1 MSSLYVVPI
10 SFERYA
16 APSLG
21 SHLMRCYAI
30 KARLVPFTDIRPLFD
45 LDHLHLL
52 KDLETMPSRDKKNN
66 IPAAE
71 LPALQ
76 IFPLLVIKV
85 NTQPPFPDKEDLLRV
100 MDLTRHRIVNVRLY
114 VFPGRMVHIGQ
125 LLGKVR
131 LGKKMDAGFAEI
143 CPDDNRQGFLAT
155 KDLFQVP
162 FAHFNPSNV
171 SPVQLS

>member
-85 NTQPPFPDKEDLLRV
+85 NLEPSFTDKQHFLRIV
-100 MDLTRHRIVNVRLY
+100 NLTRHRIVDVRLY
-114 VFPGRMVHIGQ
+114 HFPNRVVHIGQ
-125 LLGKVR
+125 LLRKVR

-143 CPDDNRQGFLAT
+143 CPDDNRQGFFST
-155 KDLFQVP
+155 KDFFQILS
-162 FAHFNPSNV
+162 AHFNSNV
-171 SPVQLS
+171 SLVQLS